1 MNGYK
6 NKICKYAADKR
17 LLSHL
22 KIQIE
27 NEGMEKV
34 IPCKWKSKE
43 IQDNKTYFRK
53 KIDFNIKTVKRDKE
67 GHCNQFQKNVTIVN
81 IYPPNIGGPQY
92 MREMLIAVKGYI
104 YILLY

>member
-22 KIQIE
+22 KIQIV

-53 KIDFNIKTVKRDKE
+53 KIDFNIKTVKRGKE
-67 GHCNQFQKNVTIVN
+67 GHCIQFQK
-81 IYPPNIGGPQY
+81 
-92 MREMLIAVKGYI
+92 K
-104 YILLY
+104 